1 MQATVERALA
11 RSHQFEP
18 GTQMTSWL
26 FRIAKNLR
34 IDAARSAGRRG
45 IALALDDVP
54 DQQGDDGVALVESR
68 SDLAAAQRALQ
79 ALPEDQRQTFA
90 LVVIEGLSYREA
102 AAVLEVPVG
111 TVMSRLARAR
121 GRIDSVV
128 GRSSGALQ

>member
-18 GTQMTSWL
+18 GTQLHSWL

-34 IDAARSAGRRG
+34 IDMARAAGRRG
-45 IALALDDVP
+45 TAISIDDVP
-54 DQQGDDGVALVESR
+54 DQQGEDGVAMVENR
-68 SDLAAAQRALQ
+68 SELAAAQRALL

-102 AAVLEVPVG
+102 ADVLEVPVG

>member
-18 GTQMTSWL
+18 GTQMSSWL

-34 IDAARSAGRRG
+34 IDAARSSARRG
-45 IALALDDVP
+45 TAISLDDAGDP
-54 DQQGDDGVALVESR
+54 QGDDGVAIVEGR

-79 ALPEDQRQTFA
+79 ALPEDQRLTFA
-90 LVVIEGLSYREA
+90 LVVIEGMSYREA
-102 AAVLEVPVG
+102 ADVLEVPVG

-121 GRIDSVV
+121 GRIEAVV